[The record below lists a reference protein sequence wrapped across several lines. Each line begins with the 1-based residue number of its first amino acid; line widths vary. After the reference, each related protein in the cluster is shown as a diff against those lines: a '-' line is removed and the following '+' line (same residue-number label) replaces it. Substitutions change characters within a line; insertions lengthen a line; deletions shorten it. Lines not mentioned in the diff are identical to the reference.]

1 MTNSPL
7 TRKTMRLTNQTK
19 FIFLIDQSR
28 PSELLRRCLQS
39 IPLGDCRSSRP
50 LGTDSSWL
58 FHWTIWRSLYYDLS
72 LFWLIFY
79 ISGCCL
85 FPNHTG
91 TTHTHDQWRQLDLN
105 SQTHKGHPPR
115 TREEPL
121 PAPLLPSDHRQSQ
134 RGERQDG
141 KGKNRR
147 GPSKIRKEENEISFK
162 SKRWKS
168 STTSFLGS

>member
-1 MTNSPL
+1 MTFSLNNL
-7 TRKTMRLTNQTK
+7 KVA
-19 FIFLIDQSR
+19 
-28 PSELLRRCLQS
+28 LLRPFSFLTH
-39 IPLGDCRSSRP
+39 L
-50 LGTDSSWL
+50 
-58 FHWTIWRSLYYDLS
+58 
-72 LFWLIFY
+72 Y

-121 PAPLLPSDHRQSQ
+121 PAPLLSSDHRQSQ

-147 GPSKIRKEENEISFK
+147 GPSKIRKEENEISGQKIGRKYREGGIEDLELGFFK
-162 SKRWKS
+162 PVVYFNRD
-168 STTSFLGS
+168 TTWQNFSFLIRKFRCCWV